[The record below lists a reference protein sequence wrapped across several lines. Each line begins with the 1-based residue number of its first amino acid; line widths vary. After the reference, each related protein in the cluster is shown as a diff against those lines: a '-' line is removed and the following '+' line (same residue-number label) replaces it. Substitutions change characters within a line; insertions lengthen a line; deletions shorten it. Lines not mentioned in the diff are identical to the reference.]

1 MLYVFGLWTVLVW
14 GNRIGNILADDSG
27 SAFDLA
33 VAAALTALGV
43 AVLAVALGRRRTGAG
58 GPVVPVVGAAAVLT
72 VVVWAVRVPLMLGR
86 DHPVAFEVVHTL
98 LAVGS
103 VALAVAAW
111 RTVRAGAGVPTGRV
125 GATRP

>member
-1 MLYVFGLWTVLVW
+1 MLYVFGVWTVLVW

-27 SAFDLA
+27 STFDLV
-33 VAAALTALGV
+33 VAAGLTALGV
-43 AVLAVALGRRRTGAG
+43 AVVALALRRRRG
-58 GPVVPVVGAAAVLT
+58 GDDRGLVAVVGATAVLT
-72 VVVWAVRVPLMLGR
+72 VAVWAVRVPLMLGR

-111 RTVRAGAGVPTGRV
+111 RAVRPGAGVPAGRV
-125 GATRP
+125 GAGRS